1 MRCRDFDES
10 ALILSRW
17 SCVSTPR
24 NNLAEC
30 PRGLAGDAIIECVY
44 AVLEDKGAGKETL
57 VEIALGTL
65 LVELAL
71 AYAAYANLLAIR
83 DPEPCSGD
91 RNPTYYS

>member
-1 MRCRDFDES
+1 
-10 ALILSRW
+10 
-17 SCVSTPR
+17 
-24 NNLAEC
+24 
-30 PRGLAGDAIIECVY
+30 
-44 AVLEDKGAGKETL
+44 VLEDKGAGKETL